1 MQKII
6 PVLQQWRQQGNQIDP
21 SHVRVIIKKL
31 RESDQALQVS
41 EWMLDNVVGLEE
53 AEKCFESIPHSARD
67 GSFYTSLLTL
77 YKRSDKTLC
86 KAEATFKKMREL
98 GLLTSPSPYN
108 AMMSLYGALNNRD
121 KADELFREMQGNNV
135 APDSVTLDHVSK
147 LYAAVPGVTPME
159 KTLTAWE
166 ENKAIK
172 LLTLTE
178 KLLVDPKSF
187 KQAYELLTKLYGE
200 AEKKEE
206 VLRIWNL
213 CNENTEPY
221 CDNNDYLTV
230 VRSLLKLDAIT
241 EAEEIYKVWEYLPL
255 EFDIRIPTALAS
267 GYRERGMV
275 DEAEKLMKSLI
286 KNIRMKR
293 PINPLLDQWGSRMRV
308 SELKCLIKNLHD
320 SNQFSKALQV
330 SEWMDEKRAC
340 NIYAEDYAVRL
351 HMVDVV
357 LGLEEAEK
365 FFKNIPENMKDYTV
379 YATLLSSYT
388 KSDKHLG
395 KAKATFEKMRELGL
409 LMKPSPF
416 NSMFSFHSQRN
427 MVEEFL
433 REMEE
438 NNVAPDSL
446 MVNKVLRI
454 YAADS
459 NVEAMETFMKKWSG
473 EEGIKLERETMAAVA
488 KAYSKAGS
496 IEQAIEM
503 YGGLEGSKKEVY
515 RLWNECKK
523 KEKEKLEDGW
533 LSLGNECMTNEKLED
548 YWYKTVIASLLK
560 LDDVEGAEKV
570 MCDAYT
576 SAGNPIPTNKKH
588 NVAKIFSNSKVASEE
603 PWYGIEEEYTL
614 MQKGIGISGVNG
626 EVMPGQWEFQVG
638 PVEGISAGDQVWV
651 ARYLLERITEISG
664 VNFSFDPKPVP
675 SMRNNGGL
683 AVIKNAIEKLQVK
696 HKENIAAYG
705 EVYGESVHERIT
717 EISGVNFSF
726 DPKPVPSMR
735 NNGGLAVI
743 KNAIEKLQVKHKENI
758 AAYGEGSERRLTG
771 KHETAYINTFSW
783 GVANRGASV
792 RVGRDTEKEGKCY
805 FEDRRPASNMDP
817 YVVTSM
823 I

>member
-121 KADELFREMQGNNV
+121 KADELFREMQ
-135 APDSVTLDHVSK
+135 
-147 LYAAVPGVTPME
+147 
-159 KTLTAWE
+159 
-166 ENKAIK
+166 
-172 LLTLTE
+172 
-178 KLLVDPKSF
+178 
-187 KQAYELLTKLYGE
+187 

-570 MCDAYT
+570 
-576 SAGNPIPTNKKH
+576 
-588 NVAKIFSNSKVASEE
+588 
-603 PWYGIEEEYTL
+603 YGEW
-614 MQKGIGISGVNG
+614 K
-626 EVMPGQWEFQVG
+626 PVG
-638 PVEGISAGDQVWV
+638 PNLDLRIPGLLISRFCA
-651 ARYLLERITEISG
+651 ES
-664 VNFSFDPKPVP
+664 N
-675 SMRNNGGL
+675 
-683 AVIKNAIEKLQVK
+683 KLKV
-696 HKENIAAYG
+696 G
-705 EVYGESVHERIT
+705 E
-717 EISGVNFSF
+717 
-726 DPKPVPSMR
+726 
-735 NNGGLAVI
+735 L
-743 KNAIEKLQVKHKENI
+743 
-758 AAYGEGSERRLTG
+758 
-771 KHETAYINTFSW
+771 INL
-783 GVANRGASV
+783 
-792 RVGRDTEKEGKCY
+792 
-805 FEDRRPASNMDP
+805 
-817 YVVTSM
+817 
-823 I
+823 

>member
-1 MQKII
+1 MMRILVQHAKLHRIPTFRTLSSWANQTFQNRLKEALDQNAQII
-6 PVLQQWRQQGNQIDP
+6 PVLQQWRQQGNQSDP

-31 RESDQALQVS
+31 RDSDQSLQALQVS

-77 YKRSDKTLC
+77 YTRSDKTLC
-86 KAEATFKKMREL
+86 KAEATFKKMRDL

-147 LYAAVPGVTPME
+147 LYAAVPDVTPME
-159 KTLTAWE
+159 KILTAWE
-166 ENKAIK
+166 ENCGNWRTLEWLITLDMAKACLKDGSQEEAIK

-187 KQAYELLTKLYGE
+187 KQASHE
-200 AEKKEE
+200 A
-206 VLRIWNL
+206 
-213 CNENTEPY
+213 
-221 CDNNDYLTV
+221 
-230 VRSLLKLDAIT
+230 LDAIA
-241 EAEEIYKVWEYLPL
+241 EAEEIYKVWESLPL
-255 EFDIRIPTALAS
+255 EFDIGIPTALAS

-293 PINPLLDQWGSRMRV
+293 PINPLLDQWGSRMRI

-330 SEWMDEKRAC
+330 SEWMDEKGAC

-351 HMVDVV
+351 HMVEVV

-438 NNVAPDSL
+438 NNVAPDRL

-496 IEQAIEM
+496 IEKAIEM
-503 YGGLEGSKKEVY
+503 YGGVEGSKREVY

-533 LSLGNECMTNEKLED
+533 LSLWNECMMNEKLED

-560 LDDVEGAEKV
+560 LDDVEGAEKSTRGIIEGYGFGRGYSR
-570 MCDAYT
+570 A
-576 SAGNPIPTNKKH
+576 A
-588 NVAKIFSNSKVASEE
+588 AS
-603 PWYGIEEEYTL
+603 
-614 MQKGIGISGVNG
+614 V
-626 EVMPGQWEFQVG
+626 
-638 PVEGISAGDQVWV
+638 
-651 ARYLLERITEISG
+651 
-664 VNFSFDPKPVP
+664 
-675 SMRNNGGL
+675 
-683 AVIKNAIEKLQVK
+683 EKL
-696 HKENIAAYG
+696 
-705 EVYGESVHERIT
+705 
-717 EISGVNFSF
+717 
-726 DPKPVPSMR
+726 
-735 NNGGLAVI
+735 
-743 KNAIEKLQVKHKENI
+743 
-758 AAYGEGSERRLTG
+758 
-771 KHETAYINTFSW
+771 
-783 GVANRGASV
+783 
-792 RVGRDTEKEGKCY
+792 
-805 FEDRRPASNMDP
+805 
-817 YVVTSM
+817 
-823 I
+823 